1 MTSVEKRNGKKGVR
15 IAADKFGMTEM
26 LTTRNG
32 FQWNGFEADR
42 ELLEM
47 IRDSINE
54 WLGSTQETGVAR
66 TFTAAGP
73 EQGMSTM
80 CECGQPF
87 AKHIAQD
94 SAGNSCV
101 CP

>member
-47 IRDSINE
+47 VRDSINE
-54 WLGSTQETGVAR
+54 WLGSTPETPVPHPPFGEC
-66 TFTAAGP
+66 TAVINGGSQLCTNAAEPGTHRCK
-73 EQGMSTM
+73 QHSL
-80 CECGQPF
+80 
-87 AKHIAQD
+87 
-94 SAGNSCV
+94 NR
-101 CP
+101 